1 MTANVDTYVTVAEA
15 DKIVSETYPPASP
28 LMVSWAVLMTSE
40 KERFLAVALERLE
53 NLSYK
58 GDRAYYF
65 QPLQFPRITRGIPAN
80 FHDAPTEVKR
90 AQAVW
95 ASEIV
100 REELYVKRRNTDAC
114 LALGII
120 TKDNSGELPMGSVL
134 PPPARVKEL
143 LHRWLTS
150 WRRM

>member
-1 MTANVDTYVTVAEA
+1 MTENVDTYVTTTEA
-15 DKIVSETYPPASP
+15 DQIISETYPPASP
-28 LMVSWAVLMTSE
+28 LSVSWVVLTETE
-40 KERFLAVALERLE
+40 KERFLAVALERME
-53 NLSYK
+53 NLAYK

-65 QPLQFPRITRGIPAN
+65 QSLQFPRIARGIPAN
-80 FHDAPTEVKR
+80 FHDAPIEVKR

-100 REELYVKRRNTDAC
+100 REELYVKRRNADAC

-120 TKDNSGELPMGSVL
+120 TKDNSGELPVGSVP
-134 PPPARVKEL
+134 PPPARGKEL

-150 WRRM
+150 WRRI

>member
-1 MTANVDTYVTVAEA
+1 MTENVDTYVTTTEA
-15 DKIVSETYPPASP
+15 DQIISETYPPASP
-28 LMVSWAVLMTSE
+28 LSVSWVVLTETE
-40 KERFLAVALERLE
+40 KERFLAVALERME
-53 NLSYK
+53 NLAYK

-65 QPLQFPRITRGIPAN
+65 QSLQFPRIARGIPAN
-80 FHDAPTEVKR
+80 FHDAPIEVKR

-100 REELYVKRRNTDAC
+100 REELYVKRRNADAC
-114 LALGII
+114 LALGIS
-120 TKDNSGELPMGSVL
+120 TKDNSGELPVGSVP

-150 WRRM
+150 WRRI

>member
-1 MTANVDTYVTVAEA
+1 MTVNVDTYVMVMEA
-15 DKIVSETYPPASP
+15 DKIVTETYPPASP
-28 LMVSWAVLMTSE
+28 LAVSWAVLSDTE
-40 KERFLAVALERLE
+40 KERFLAVALERME

-58 GDRAYYF
+58 GERAYYF
-65 QPLQFPRITRGIPAN
+65 QPLQFPRITRGVPADFQN
-80 FHDAPTEVKR
+80 VPMEVKR

-95 ASEIV
+95 ATEIM

-114 LALGII
+114 LALGIL
-120 TKDNSGELPMGSVL
+120 TKDSAGVFAGAVP

-150 WRRM
+150 WRKI

>member
-1 MTANVDTYVTVAEA
+1 MTVNVDTYVTVAEA
-15 DKIVSETYPPASP
+15 DKVVSETYPPASP
-28 LMVSWAVLMTSE
+28 LAVSWAVLTETE
-40 KERFLAVALERLE
+40 KERFLAVALERME

-58 GDRAYYF
+58 GERAYYF

-80 FHDAPTEVKR
+80 FHDAPIEAKR

-120 TKDNSGELPMGSVL
+120 TKDNSGTVP

-150 WRRM
+150 WRKI